1 MSNVEVL
8 VKGSDTDLNN
18 LTNLDVLADR
28 YGLKLGDTDGDG
40 NAESMT
46 LTDKNGTWRHDD
58 NTNVYEHVGADDK
71 VDLTL
76 ETTNMQQVEPTG
88 NADSEIQQATFE
100 LQTLQ

>member
-1 MSNVEVL
+1 MKS
-8 VKGSDTDLNN
+8 
-18 LTNLDVLADR
+18 
-28 YGLKLGDTDGDG
+28 
-40 NAESMT
+40 
-46 LTDKNGTWRHDD
+46 
-58 NTNVYEHVGADDK
+58 GAGKIEAALPLFVIAINRPCVRPSGHCAVACGPVFMEK